1 MTTRVNFLLIF
12 GLMLILVFHT
22 KETKAQIEGSKLNE
36 ELSKIEGRVTVYY
49 PDLFESEASEIQ
61 KLIELA
67 IEYYNHHLKIN
78 IPISVFLLGPEEFEK
93 YSKERWGSEAPY
105 NTFLPFVVP
114 GTPASMYLPLNAGS
128 ALDFFTLKA
137 IEGSPSII
145 PIGSTSQEMS
155 QRFTTLVGLHELG
168 HQYMRELKITQPVHW
183 FQEMMANFIADAFL
197 LEASPADAKLWIS
210 LMEAYENNLIPTN
223 KTFSGIHKG
232 GQENYVWWQGNT
244 ALLARELYNIHGLD
258 FIQKMQDFNN
268 EKIFQEDD
276 PNFIIALDVISP
288 GFKQW
293 ALKYDHF

>member
-1 MTTRVNFLLIF
+1 MKTRVDLLLIL
-12 GLMLILVFHT
+12 GLILILVFYN
-22 KETKAQIEGSKLNE
+22 KKTKAQTEGGKLTE
-36 ELSKIEGRVTVYY
+36 ELNKIQGSVTVYY
-49 PDLFESEASEIQ
+49 PDLFEREASEIH
-61 KLIELA
+61 KLIESA
-67 IEYYNHHLKIN
+67 VEYYNQDLKIN
-78 IPISVFLLGPEEFEK
+78 IPISVFLLGPEEFAK
-93 YSKERWGSEAPY
+93 YSKEQWGSEAPY
-105 NTFLPFVVP
+105 NTFLPFVVQ

-128 ALDFFTLKA
+128 ALDFFSLKA

-197 LEASPADAKLWIS
+197 LKVSPADAKLWIS
-210 LMEAYENNLIPTN
+210 IMEAYEKILIPTN

-244 ALLARELYNIHGLD
+244 AVLARELYNIYGLD
-258 FIQKMQDFNN
+258 FIQKMQDLNN

-276 PNFIIALDVISP
+276 PNFIVALDEISP

-293 ALKYDHF
+293 AERYSHF

>member
-1 MTTRVNFLLIF
+1 MKTRVNFLLIF
-12 GLMLILVFHT
+12 GLMLILVFRT
-22 KETKAQIEGSKLNE
+22 KETKAQIEGSKLIE
-36 ELSKIEGRVTVYY
+36 ELNKIEGRVTVYY

-61 KLIELA
+61 ILIELA
-67 IEYYNHHLKIN
+67 IEYYNQHLYIN
-78 IPISVFLLGPEEFEK
+78 IPISVFLLGPEEFAK
-93 YSKERWGSEAPY
+93 YSKEQWGSEAPY

-114 GTPASMYLPLNAGS
+114 GTPALMYLPLNTGS

-145 PIGSTSQEMS
+145 PIGSTSQEIS

-197 LEASPADAKLWIS
+197 LEVSPADAKLWIS
-210 LMEAYENNLIPTN
+210 IMEAYENNLISTN

-268 EKIFQEDD
+268 SKIFQEDD